1 MNRYSILNP
10 RLKSL
15 SDYMNYLNKKFIKT
29 NILIKLF
36 TIIVLIFLLGCNN
49 ENENVKKEKSSEAEI
64 AYSPDRDADIQRYNI
79 EVRKKQTAQRFP
91 CDTISL
97 MEFVLSYF
105 PDGSYLVSDDRTTT
119 YELPNP
125 AILYYPEDRQ
135 FIFGVI
141 ARSKPGERLI
151 EVKNIVGYDQS
162 FIDLDSTELGTA
174 FFYLVLFKCENANFK
189 IIWEAPIPSHGGF
202 NYITLQKWNYNG
214 IKFIRTNFHYAQGIG
229 NISYNYFLI
238 DRLEKLPH
246 LLMTYEGINFKRT
259 IANINQDK
267 FPDYYEHIYY
277 DDGTKIIPS
286 DSIAFVWNQK
296 DSVYQNLLNKKHTR
310 PY

>member
-1 MNRYSILNP
+1 MSFRTSVPQIS
-10 RLKSL
+10 RLLIFITAIIISFSGCSKE
-15 SDYMNYLNKKFIKT
+15 NKK
-29 NILIKLF
+29 
-36 TIIVLIFLLGCNN
+36 VD
-49 ENENVKKEKSSEAEI
+49 EVKSTSQEI
-64 AYSPDRDADIQRYNI
+64 AYSPDRDFDIQKYNI

-97 MEFVLSYF
+97 MEFILNYF
-105 PDGSYLVSDDRTTT
+105 PEGTYLVSDDRTST
-119 YELPNP
+119 YDSPNP
-125 AILYYPEDRQ
+125 AVLYYDQ
-135 FIFGVI
+135 DKAYVFGVI

-174 FFYLVLFKCENANFK
+174 FFYLVLFKCEGGNFK
-189 IIWEAPIPSHGGF
+189 VIWEAPIPSHGGF
-202 NYITLQKWNYNG
+202 NFVALQKWNYNST
-214 IKFIRTNFHYAQGIG
+214 KFIRTNFHYAQGIG

-238 DRLEKLPH
+238 DGLVNPPH

-259 IANINQDK
+259 IANINNDR

-277 DDGTKIIPS
+277 DNGTKITPG
-286 DSIAFVWNQK
+286 DSIPFIWNLK

>member
-1 MNRYSILNP
+1 MSFRTSVPLIS
-10 RLKSL
+10 RLLIFIAAIIISFSGCSKE
-15 SDYMNYLNKKFIKT
+15 NKK
-29 NILIKLF
+29 
-36 TIIVLIFLLGCNN
+36 VD
-49 ENENVKKEKSSEAEI
+49 EVKSTSQEI
-64 AYSPDRDADIQRYNI
+64 AYSPDRDFDIQKYNI

-97 MEFVLSYF
+97 MEFILNYF
-105 PDGSYLVSDDRTTT
+105 PEGTYLISDDRTST
-119 YELPNP
+119 YDSPNP
-125 AILYYPEDRQ
+125 AVLYYDQ
-135 FIFGVI
+135 DKAYVFGVI

-174 FFYLVLFKCENANFK
+174 FFYLVLFKCEGGNFK
-189 IIWEAPIPSHGGF
+189 VVWEAPIPSHGGF
-202 NYITLQKWNYNG
+202 NFVALQKWNYNST
-214 IKFIRTNFHYAQGIG
+214 KFIRTNFHYAQGIG

-238 DRLEKLPH
+238 DGLVNPPH

-259 IANINQDK
+259 IANINNDR

-277 DDGTKIIPS
+277 DNGTKITPG
-286 DSIAFVWNQK
+286 DSIPFIWNLK

>member
-1 MNRYSILNP
+1 MG
-10 RLKSL
+10 
-15 SDYMNYLNKKFIKT
+15 YMNYLNKKLIMT

-36 TIIVLIFLLGCNN
+36 TIIALIFLFGCDKQN
-49 ENENVKKEKSSEAEI
+49 EKIKDGKSSQEEI

-105 PDGSYLVSDDRTTT
+105 PQGSYLVSDDRTTT
-119 YELPNP
+119 YEPPNP

-135 FIFGVI
+135 SIFGVI

-174 FFYLVLFKCENANFK
+174 FFYLVLFKCENGYFK

-202 NYITLQKWNYNG
+202 NYIAIQKWNYNG
-214 IKFIRTNFHYAQGIG
+214 TKFIRTNFHYAQGVG

-238 DRLEKLPH
+238 DGLEKPPH

-259 IANINQDK
+259 IANINHDE

-277 DDGTKIIPS
+277 DDGTKIIPG

>member
-1 MNRYSILNP
+1 
-10 RLKSL
+10 
-15 SDYMNYLNKKFIKT
+15 MNYLNKEFSKT
-29 NILIKLF
+29 NILLKLF
-36 TIIVLIFLLGCNN
+36 AIIVLIFLFGCNK
-49 ENENVKKEKSSEAEI
+49 ENETNKEKESSQEGI
-64 AYSPDRDADIQRYNI
+64 AYSPDRDVDIQRYNI
-79 EVRKKQTAQRFP
+79 EVRKRQTPQRFP

-97 MEFVLSYF
+97 MEFVLSHF
-105 PDGSYLVSDDRTTT
+105 PEGSYLVCDDRTET
-119 YELPNP
+119 YDLPKP

-174 FFYLVLFKCENANFK
+174 FFYLVLFRCEHDNFK
-189 IIWEAPIPSHGGF
+189 IVWEAPIPSHGGF
-202 NYITLQKWNYNG
+202 NYFTLQKWNYNST
-214 IKFIRTNFHYAQGIG
+214 KFIKTNFHYAQGVG

-238 DRLEKLPH
+238 YGLEKPPH

-259 IANINQDK
+259 IANVNEDK
-267 FPDYYEHIYY
+267 FPDYYEYIYY
-277 DDGTKIIPS
+277 DNGNKITPG
-286 DSIAFVWNQK
+286 DSIPFVWNQK

>member
-1 MNRYSILNP
+1 MRNEFISARKVTRGLIFIL
-10 RLKSL
+10 LIFFLGCEKQSEKSL
-15 SDYMNYLNKKFIKT
+15 P
-29 NILIKLF
+29 
-36 TIIVLIFLLGCNN
+36 
-49 ENENVKKEKSSEAEI
+49 EKYSEEEI
-64 AYSPDRDADIQRYNI
+64 AYSPQKDADIQRYNI
-79 EVRKKQTAQRFP
+79 NVRKKQTLQRFP

-97 MEFVLSYF
+97 MEFVLDNY
-105 PDGSYLVSDDRTTT
+105 PKGSYLVNDDRIST

-125 AILYYPEDRQ
+125 AVLYYAFDKSYV
-135 FIFGVI
+135 FAVI

-174 FFYLVLFKCENANFK
+174 FFYLVLFKCDNSNFK
-189 IIWEAPIPSHGGF
+189 VVWEAPIPSHGGF
-202 NYITLQKWNYNG
+202 NYLSLEKWSYNSTQF
-214 IKFIRTNFHYAQGIG
+214 IKTNFYYARGIG

-238 DRLEKLPH
+238 DGLEKQPH

-259 IANINQDK
+259 VANINDDR

-277 DDGTKIIPS
+277 DNGTQIIPS
-286 DSIAFVWNQK
+286 DSIPFVWNLK
-296 DSVYQNLLNKKHTR
+296 DSVYQNLINKKHTR

>member
-1 MNRYSILNP
+1 MSIRSAGPSLSRGLIFIIVN
-10 RLKSL
+10 LILLAGCSKENEKVDVQKSL
-15 SDYMNYLNKKFIKT
+15 SEE
-29 NILIKLF
+29 
-36 TIIVLIFLLGCNN
+36 V
-49 ENENVKKEKSSEAEI
+49 
-64 AYSPDRDADIQRYNI
+64 AYSPDKDIDIQKYNI
-79 EVRKKQTAQRFP
+79 EVRKKQTSQRFP

-105 PDGSYLVSDDRTTT
+105 PEGTYLVSDDRTST
-119 YELPNP
+119 YDLPNP
-125 AILYYPEDRQ
+125 AILYYPQDKQ
-135 FIFGVI
+135 YVFGVI

-174 FFYLVLFKCENANFK
+174 FFYLVLFKCEGGNFK
-189 IIWEAPIPSHGGF
+189 VVWEAPIPSHGGF
-202 NYITLQKWNYNG
+202 NFISLQKWNFNSA
-214 IKFIRTNFHYAQGIG
+214 KFIRTNFHYAQGVG

-238 DRLEKLPH
+238 DGLENQPH

-267 FPDYYEHIYY
+267 FPDYYEHVYY
-277 DDGTKIIPS
+277 DDGTKITPV
-286 DSIAFVWNQK
+286 DSIPFVWNLK

>member
-1 MNRYSILNP
+1 
-10 RLKSL
+10 
-15 SDYMNYLNKKFIKT
+15 MNYLNKIFSKP

-36 TIIVLIFLLGCNN
+36 TIFVLIFLFGCNN
-49 ENENVKKEKSSEAEI
+49 ENEKAGKEKSSAKEI
-64 AYSPDRDADIQRYNI
+64 AYSPDRDVDIQRYNI
-79 EVRKKQTAQRFP
+79 EVRKKQTHQRFP
-91 CDTISL
+91 CDSISL
-97 MEFVLSYF
+97 MEFVLNHF
-105 PDGSYLVSDDRTTT
+105 PEGSYLVSDDRTTT

-135 FIFGVI
+135 FIFGVV

-174 FFYLVLFKCENANFK
+174 FFYLILFKCENGNFK
-189 IIWEAPIPSHGGF
+189 IIWETPIPSHGGF
-202 NYITLQKWNYNG
+202 NYLTLQKWNFNST
-214 IKFIRTNFHYAQGIG
+214 KFIKTNFHYAQGVG

-238 DRLEKLPH
+238 DGLENLPH

-259 IANINQDK
+259 ISYVNEDK
-267 FPDYYEHIYY
+267 FPDYYEYIYY
-277 DDGTKIIPS
+277 DDGNKITPG
-286 DSIAFVWNQK
+286 DSIPFVWNLK